1 VVAAAAAAALFL
13 GATTVP
19 HARASHN
26 GGKLVD
32 ELAFTKR
39 DPSMGFPFDDLRWM
53 SARFTWAQLL
63 PMLATARPC
72 GCEEDAVSFCTYDT
86 YDSSMHA
93 GFWVWGWWGY
103 SLQAGGCRLCA
114 DKPSAGCHSWG
125 LTDAGEADC
134 RRRCEDGTAPS
145 WHGNYSWASDSGLI
159 VDSCSALRPVG
170 TLTLCNGSC
179 VPRTG
184 CLFSTTRA
192 HPTLGPL
199 NGGTNVTVSVSGL
212 DPTLIPS
219 TSIQCRFGNTTVQAT
234 LIAADTVVCTSPS
247 WALPGA
253 QKLDIRMWS
262 GGNWTNSGATFTYS
276 DCDATTSV
284 TGCTSAVACLAA
296 GGIRWDPEQHWC
308 TNVGCSANVSE
319 LGLALAY
326 GWVDF
331 RVCFDE
337 SDCGNVDGT
346 WATNSL
352 THHDGYQIGESAAEF
367 WSRDSHNL
375 PFWPRNSSGVC
386 HRRCLPF
393 EATSRCR
400 TDADCMAHD
409 ATNQWRAAQS
419 ECTPS
424 CLVTA
429 DLSKPSCF
437 TSDEC
442 ASVGGSWDVE
452 GYEEIWPSTGGVVGW
467 RVSVGPTTANMS
479 RNGTTCYRQ
488 CDVSDSS
495 IRCRVESE
503 CLNHSASNQWR
514 NISVIPRCVPGCL
527 ESVSSNQSKLQINGE
542 RVYSC
547 YSQSKCEIAGG
558 TWSSVDSTLRGRSV
572 MVCYAPCSILCSA
585 QYPCSHLCRSE
596 RDCLNHNADN
606 QWLNSSLPLAHTYYP
621 WTQCTPSCNASVQ
634 EGHYKP
640 HCFSEAECEATGA
653 TWAAGPWYD
662 IESDT
667 VTETQHCHR
676 PCRGHPVSECRSE
689 RDCLNH
695 NANNQWLNATVA
707 DPMCMPSCNASVQ
720 EGHYKPHCFSEAEC
734 EATGATW
741 AAGPWYDIE
750 SDTVTE
756 TQHCH
761 RPCRGHPVSQCRSE
775 RDCLNHNANNQWLN
789 ASYYSTVQ
797 NILYSQCVPS
807 CLASVQAGDTAA
819 TSSRLGW
826 RHCYSETE
834 CQSVD
839 GIWSAMTSMQGNG
852 HIYWCK
858 MVTFSLRSA
867 LTFDADISTLP
878 IGSTARMTF
887 EVAFASAVAAL
898 FPAELGVNA
907 SDVVVDNIAAASVEV
922 SFHIEGRGA
931 TGHLFYTQTM
941 LSLISSPTTLHVGVY
956 SADTG
961 SMAEPVCD
969 KCCACESWGCSNCF
983 AARPCLAAGGRWET
997 DRSGVVTCISPCS
1010 SPEYSECQSEGSC
1023 LAINGQWILY
1033 DPFVTLQYCTYP
1045 CSAAYLRYGCLDEDD
1060 CNSAGGC
1067 WTHTCDECDYVTHTC
1082 DECDYTVLI
1091 ICLGA
1096 PWVPLTAF
1104 LLLYRRWKRKQ
1115 VYASDGSTTTPEA
1128 EQGVDEPLSKP
1139 CCSCFCG
1146 LICGVLSKVGLGPVA
1161 ESAAPAM
1168 QYEST
1173 SPPHTPASL
1182 HKTRGV
1188 AAEP

>member
-695 NANNQWLNATVA
+695 NANNQWLNA
-707 DPMCMPSCNASVQ
+707 
-720 EGHYKPHCFSEAEC
+720 
-734 EATGATW
+734 
-741 AAGPWYDIE
+741 
-750 SDTVTE
+750 
-756 TQHCH
+756 
-761 RPCRGHPVSQCRSE
+761 
-775 RDCLNHNANNQWLN
+775 
-789 ASYYSTVQ
+789 SYYSTVQ

>member
-676 PCRGHPVSECRSE
+676 PCRGHPVS
-689 RDCLNH
+689 
-695 NANNQWLNATVA
+695 
-707 DPMCMPSCNASVQ
+707 
-720 EGHYKPHCFSEAEC
+720 
-734 EATGATW
+734 
-741 AAGPWYDIE
+741 
-750 SDTVTE
+750 
-756 TQHCH
+756 
-761 RPCRGHPVSQCRSE
+761 QCRSE